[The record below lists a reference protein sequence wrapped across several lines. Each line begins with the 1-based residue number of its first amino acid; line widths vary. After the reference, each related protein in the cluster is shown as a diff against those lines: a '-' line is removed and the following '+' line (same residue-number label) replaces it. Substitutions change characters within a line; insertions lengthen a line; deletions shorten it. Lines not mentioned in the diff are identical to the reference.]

1 MNETEKTDEVNPE
14 LDEQQMEEAKKI
26 INSLLKQS
34 EDNKTI
40 SDTFQNGFRTG
51 FIKGFQEGLIAMKF
65 VYAEISN
72 ELQSVM
78 EKLGVIDSESASP
91 SKTETDKNQNFYN

>member
-26 INSLLKQS
+26 INSLLKQT

-51 FIKGFQEGLIAMKF
+51 FIKGFQEGLTAMKF

-78 EKLGVIDSESASP
+78 EKLGVIDAESP
-91 SKTETDKNQNFYN
+91 TQTKTETDKNQNFYN